1 MTNTGAS
8 AYMSYNPPSMHTDTG
23 YAPGGGA
30 SPAPRPPQRSGSW
43 IVALIAAGLFVGAIF
58 GAGTAI
64 LMEEPATVV
73 LSEPAVAEQPTPSE
87 PALSADEEIPVAGA
101 LDPAAIGA
109 AVIPSVVAV
118 EVGTTQDGQFLQTA
132 SGSGVAI
139 DANHIVTNDHVVEG
153 ADSVQV
159 VLSDGRVYQAEV
171 LGSDPITDVAVL
183 SVEVPDLEPLKLGST
198 IGLTV
203 GVPAIAVGS
212 PLGLEG
218 GPSLSVGVISGLGR
232 EVQTGPDVILY
243 GMIQTDAPITNGSSG
258 GALVDRNG
266 ALIGITTAVGAS
278 QLGIEGIGF
287 ATPIEIV
294 DRIAGDIIETG
305 SASHALLGILGSTA
319 YESIGNDG
327 VAPVGVTVEEVTA
340 GSAAATTG
348 VQQGQIITA
357 AGGVSVR
364 TMDELI
370 TVLRHYAAGD
380 TVTLDFVDA
389 ESITLQLGAR

>member
-8 AYMSYNPPSMHTDTG
+8 AYMSYEPPSMSPDTG
-23 YAPGGGA
+23 YVPGG
-30 SPAPRPPQRSGSW
+30 SPQPRPPQRSGGW
-43 IVALIAAGLFVGAIF
+43 IAALIAAALFIGVIF
-58 GAGTAI
+58 GAGTTI
-64 LMEEPATVV
+64 LMEEPAPIVTG
-73 LSEPAVAEQPTPSE
+73 PAVAEQPTPTE
-87 PALSADEEIPVAGA
+87 PALPAEQAVPSPDS
-101 LDPAAIGA
+101 LDPAAVGA
-109 AVIPSVVAV
+109 AVIPSVVTV
-118 EVGTTQDGQFLQTA
+118 EVGTTQDGQFLQVA
-132 SGSGVAI
+132 SGSGVAF
-139 DANHIVTNDHVVEG
+139 DAIHIITNDHVVDG
-153 ADSVQV
+153 ADAVQV

-171 LGSDPITDVAVL
+171 VGSDPITDVAVL
-183 SVEVPDLEPLKLGST
+183 SVSVPDLEPLQLGST
-198 IGLTV
+198 TGLTV

-232 EVQTGPDVILY
+232 EVQTTPEVVLY
-243 GMIQTDAPITNGSSG
+243 GMIQTDAPSTNGSSG

-278 QLGIEGIGF
+278 ELGIEGIGF

-294 DRIAGDIIETG
+294 ERIATDIIETG

-319 YESIGNDG
+319 YEELDNEG
-327 VAPVGVTVEEVTA
+327 VAPVGVRVEEVTA
-340 GSAAATTG
+340 GSAASSTG
-348 VQQGQIITA
+348 IRQGQVITA

-370 TVLRHYAAGD
+370 TVLRHYGAGD